1 MEKILYLTDLDGT
14 LLNSHTL
21 LTKRTKE
28 MINTLVCEGMQFS
41 YATAR
46 SFQSASKVTQGLSL
60 NLPVICYN
68 GAFLVD
74 PQSGKRLFSC
84 VFSDSEREE
93 LRRFVEMVSCSPFV
107 YSLVNGKEQVR
118 FCPELL
124 GDGGHYYLSNRIG
137 DPRMCPVQKIEN
149 LFDGQLFYLTWI
161 GEREELL
168 PVARQLEK
176 DNRFRCI
183 FQQELYREEYWL
195 EIMPRLATKAEA
207 AERLKEWCG
216 CKRLICFGDRI
227 NDIPMFL
234 VSDEAYA
241 VQEAAEELKAVATG
255 VLGSNEKDAVA
266 EFLWKKGFGNQ

>member
-1 MEKILYLTDLDGT
+1 
-14 LLNSHTL
+14 
-21 LTKRTKE
+21 
-28 MINTLVCEGMQFS
+28 
-41 YATAR
+41 
-46 SFQSASKVTQGLSL
+46 
-60 NLPVICYN
+60 
-68 GAFLVD
+68 
-74 PQSGKRLFSC
+74 
-84 VFSDSEREE
+84 
-93 LRRFVEMVSCSPFV
+93 
-107 YSLVNGKEQVR
+107 
-118 FCPELL
+118 
-124 GDGGHYYLSNRIG
+124 
-137 DPRMCPVQKIEN
+137 MCPVQKIEN
-149 LFDGQLFYLTWI
+149 LFDGQLFYFTWI

-168 PVARQLEK
+168 PVARQLVK

-255 VLGSNEKDAVA
+255 VLGSNEEDAVA